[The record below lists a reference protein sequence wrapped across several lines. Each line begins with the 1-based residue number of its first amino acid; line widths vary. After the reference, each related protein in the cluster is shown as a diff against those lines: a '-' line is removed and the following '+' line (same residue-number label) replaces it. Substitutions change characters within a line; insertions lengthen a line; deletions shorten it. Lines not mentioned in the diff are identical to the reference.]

1 MRAATVA
8 PLEAVPAQRAAMAR
22 ARAEAEMF
30 TSESPEDVPRQSL
43 SERSVHGSWIKKSSG
58 ASSPTYSRV
67 FLDTEEMKQRV
78 KDALAKPSYTVFDFY
93 YKTGLFQWIAK
104 CQSFETATLIVIGF
118 NALWL
123 AHDTNSNN
131 SSSLLDAR
139 IDFQIAE
146 IFFCSY
152 YALEWFIRFMA
163 FERKCNCLRDGWF
176 VFDSILVFLM
186 VGETFV
192 VTMLLLIVSQDGPTS
207 FGFGNAGILRLFRL
221 LRLTRMARMLRSMPE
236 LMILIKGMA
245 AATTSVFF
253 IMCLQLILLYVFAI
267 AFTQLAADTQ
277 MGAYYFPNVLHS
289 MYTLLLYGTFLD
301 NLSSFCDEVG
311 AESGLCLALIFIFV
325 LLSACTVLNMLIGI
339 LCEVVNTVTTV
350 EKEEMTV
357 LFVTNKLQKVLDE
370 LDSNNDGQLSKE
382 EFEHILQVPAAARAL
397 EEVGVDP
404 VSIVDCGNFI
414 FGEGG
419 GTDLPFKKFMEVLLT
434 LRSDN
439 KCTLRDV
446 ISLRGQ
452 VKNKLDSLVHQLCAD
467 LPIILGLRNKVQAP
481 HSRQQTGDISMESAE
496 RELDDVGGAELR
508 ALEAKT
514 DSLEGTMEEILGKLS
529 LLSEHFEK
537 PPAPVEVAPA
547 VPAERPLSAMSLRK
561 AAQVEAFYLPKR
573 DYAKEE
579 LLRSFRMR
587 DSRRYLVALELA
599 LDAELDFEQIPC
611 VYRLYRLAETF
622 LLPHSEVPDAS
633 GKITAQLCLILDYGV
648 SDGAASAEH
657 AQRMARV
664 KKSLEQIVEDVKK
677 FRNPSFPQASVDL
690 ELTAIAYSDWDE
702 IYGRPAVAAFG
713 GGEVTSAASGPR
725 DFNLGGKFTRDPLEL
740 QRWMGS
746 GRAGRG
752 SPCRELSGA
761 WWAAT
766 QLPWKA
772 QKKLALVITDAPCYG
787 KDYSSVAAA
796 DSRCDPRTGLTCTGR
811 PEEPLK
817 RLKDQ
822 GVVVSIL
829 HSGSAGAVSMCQTL
843 QASSPELSHSKVHP
857 SETARGLA
865 HALEEQLHLQ
875 PLTYILKP
883 HMLELSAETQL
894 PPDSNLC
901 VAHEM
906 EVDDGGQT
914 QSHTISSDGLFFLG
928 SGVSPRVT
936 LQRPPDEKLDA
947 FFARRSQT
955 VELDGFFNGQKSYLL
970 KMPPLRSSLG
980 ASEQFGDVRK
990 VAR

>member
-1 MRAATVA
+1 
-8 PLEAVPAQRAAMAR
+8 MAR
-22 ARAEAEMF
+22 ARAEAEAA
-30 TSESPEDVPRQSL
+30 EAEAE
-43 SERSVHGSWIKKSSG
+43 SERSVHGSFLKKSSG
-58 ASSPTYSRV
+58 VSSHNFSRV

-104 CQSFETATLIVIGF
+104 SQSFETATLIIIGF

-192 VTMLLLIVSQDGPTS
+192 VTMLLLIISQDGPTS

-301 NLSSFCDEVG
+301 NLSTFCDEVG
-311 AESGLCLALIFIFV
+311 AESGLCLALIFVFV

-434 LRSDN
+434 LRADN

-452 VKNKLDSLVHQLCAD
+452 VKSQLDTLVHRLCAD
-467 LPIILGLRNKVQAP
+467 LPNILGLRKAQVP
-481 HSRQQTGDISMESAE
+481 HSRQQTGEISVEHESAE
-496 RELDDVGGAELR
+496 REDDAGGAELR

-529 LLSEHFEK
+529 LLSQHFEK
-537 PPAPVEVAPA
+537 PTPMEVAA
-547 VPAERPLSAMSLRK
+547 VPSERPLSGVSSLRK
-561 AAQVEAFYLPKR
+561 TAQVEAFYLPKR

-622 LLPHSEVPDAS
+622 MLPHSEVPDAS

-648 SDGAASAEH
+648 SDGAAAAAEH

-677 FRNPSFPQASVDL
+677 FRNPSFPDASVDL

-713 GGEVTSAASGPR
+713 GREVNSTASGPW
-725 DFNLGGKFTRDPLEL
+725 DFNLGGQFTRDPLEL

-752 SPCRELSGA
+752 SPCRELAGA
-761 WWAAT
+761 WWTAA

-796 DSRCDPRTGLTCTGR
+796 DSRCDPRSGLTCTGR

-829 HSGSAGAVSMCQTL
+829 HSGSAGAVSMCHTL

-906 EVDDGGQT
+906 EVDVGGQT
-914 QSHTISSDGLFFLG
+914 QRHTISSDGLFFLG
-928 SGVSPRVT
+928 SHSPCSVT

-947 FFARRSQT
+947 FFERRSQA

-970 KMPPLRSSLG
+970 KMPPLRSAHG
-980 ASEQFGDVRK
+980 AEHFDVRK
-990 VAR
+990 VKVAK

>member
-1 MRAATVA
+1 MQNT
-8 PLEAVPAQRAAMAR
+8 AMA
-22 ARAEAEMF
+22 EAP
-30 TSESPEDVPRQSL
+30 SPEDLARQM
-43 SERSVHGSWIKKSSG
+43 SERSVQGSWIKKSG
-58 ASSPTYSRV
+58 ASSPAYSRV

-93 YKTGLFQWIAK
+93 HKTGLFQWIAK
-104 CQSFETATLIVIGF
+104 SQTFETATLIIIGF

-123 AHDTNSNN
+123 AHDTNSND

-152 YALEWFIRFMA
+152 YAMEWFIRFMA

-192 VTMLLLIVSQDGPTS
+192 VTMLLLIISQDGPTS

-301 NLSSFCDEVG
+301 NLSTFCDEVG
-311 AESGLCLALIFIFV
+311 AESGLCLALIFVFV

-434 LRSDN
+434 LRADN
-439 KCTLRDV
+439 KCTLRDI

-452 VKNKLDSLVHQLCAD
+452 VKRQLDSLVHRLCAD
-467 LPIILGLRNKVQAP
+467 VPNILGRRKAQVP
-481 HSRQQTGDISMESAE
+481 HSRQQTGEISVEHESAE
-496 RELDDVGGAELR
+496 REDDGGADLR

-529 LLSEHFEK
+529 LLSQHFEK
-537 PPAPVEVAPA
+537 PAPLEVAPA
-547 VPAERPLSAMSLRK
+547 VASERPVSGVSSLRK
-561 AAQVEAFYLPKR
+561 TAQVEAFYLPKR

-622 LLPHSEVPDAS
+622 MLPQSEVPDAS

-648 SDGAASAEH
+648 GPDGAGARAEQAQQ

-677 FRNPSFPQASVDL
+677 FRNPSFPDASVDL

-702 IYGRPAVAAFG
+702 LYGRPAVAAFG
-713 GGEVTSAASGPR
+713 GREVTTASGPQ
-725 DFNLGGKFTRDPLEL
+725 DFNLGGQFTRDPLEL

-752 SPCRELSGA
+752 SPCRELAGA
-761 WWAAT
+761 WWAAAM
-766 QLPWKA
+766 LPWKA
-772 QKKLALVITDAPCYG
+772 QKKLAVVITDAPCYG
-787 KDYSSVAAA
+787 KDYSSVATA
-796 DSRCDPRTGLTCTGR
+796 DSRCDPRSGLTCTGR

-829 HSGSAGAVSMCQTL
+829 HSGSAGAVSMCHTL
-843 QASSPELSHSKVHP
+843 QAASPELSHSKVHP

-914 QSHTISSDGLFFLG
+914 QCHTISSDGLFFLG
-928 SGVSPRVT
+928 SSPCRVT

-947 FFARRSQT
+947 VFARRSQA

-970 KMPPLRSSLG
+970 KMPPLRS
-980 ASEQFGDVRK
+980 AHAAEEAAEHFRDVRK
-990 VAR
+990 AKVAR